1 MESENLNTNI
11 FENIY
16 NNFLENSYL
25 YILSFVKNSAVA
37 LDIIYKVVEQIF
49 LYDYCVDNL
58 VKIREKMV
66 RYVRKFIKE
75 YMASNSKMPL
85 NEKYNLTIPKEL
97 YLFNFDLYKLFND
110 IDNKIIISMIVF
122 DYEIKDIITLINF
135 DEDYI
140 LEHYKNIIKQIR
152 VVFFDKINP
161 LFRK

>member
-75 YMASNSKMPL
+75 YMASNSK
-85 NEKYNLTIPKEL
+85 
-97 YLFNFDLYKLFND
+97 
-110 IDNKIIISMIVF
+110 
-122 DYEIKDIITLINF
+122 
-135 DEDYI
+135 
-140 LEHYKNIIKQIR
+140 
-152 VVFFDKINP
+152 NP
-161 LFRK
+161 T

>member
-1 MESENLNTNI
+1 M
-11 FENIY
+11 
-16 NNFLENSYL
+16 LENSL
-25 YILSFVKNSAVA
+25 KNTWH
-37 LDIIYKVVEQIF
+37 LIQ
-49 LYDYCVDNL
+49 
-58 VKIREKMV
+58 KI
-66 RYVRKFIKE
+66 
-75 YMASNSKMPL
+75 PL

-122 DYEIKDIITLINF
+122 DYEIKDIVTLINF